1 MTLHYST
8 GNSYPSGKRQHI
20 LYNPPTNKPAAIAAY
35 LNKAFNTDGEYAAG

>member
-8 GNSYPSGKRQHI
+8 RNSYPYAKHQYI
-20 LYNPPTNKPAAIAAY
+20 LYNPSSKKPAAIAAY